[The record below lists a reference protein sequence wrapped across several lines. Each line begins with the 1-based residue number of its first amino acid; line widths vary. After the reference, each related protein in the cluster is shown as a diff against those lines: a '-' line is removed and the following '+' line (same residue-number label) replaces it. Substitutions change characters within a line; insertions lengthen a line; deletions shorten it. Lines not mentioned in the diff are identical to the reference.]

1 MMLLSQDSK
10 GRDNTLDPAYAF
22 NQAKLAEEKIKIEI
36 QEKEAAK
43 SRKQREMKITGRQ
56 WKIYYY
62 LLQKAIDING
72 EFIVEKK
79 GFNISKC
86 CKELDIKSNQT
97 FYLAIE
103 VLRDKE
109 LIKENRDNW
118 IVIADKMID
127 TNINIISLLI
137 NYSIKIHKE
146 NNIDLLRTYFLIKSL
161 YENNANFND
170 ESISK
175 LLGYEETIDY
185 YITIYLALLEFL
197 GLIVLDI
204 TYDGDEEIYQII
216 RVN

>member
-1 MMLLSQDSK
+1 MLLSQDSK

-22 NQAKLAEEKIKIEI
+22 NQVKRAEEKIKIEI

-72 EFIVEKK
+72 EFTVEKK

-161 YENNANFND
+161 YESNANFNN

>member
-1 MMLLSQDSK
+1 
-10 GRDNTLDPAYAF
+10 
-22 NQAKLAEEKIKIEI
+22 
-36 QEKEAAK
+36 
-43 SRKQREMKITGRQ
+43 
-56 WKIYYY
+56 
-62 LLQKAIDING
+62 
-72 EFIVEKK
+72 
-79 GFNISKC
+79 
-86 CKELDIKSNQT
+86 
-97 FYLAIE
+97 
-103 VLRDKE
+103 
-109 LIKENRDNW
+109 
-118 IVIADKMID
+118 MID

>member
-1 MMLLSQDSK
+1 MLLSQDSK

-72 EFIVEKK
+72 EFTVEKK

-118 IVIADKMID
+118 IVITDKMID
-127 TNINIISLLI
+127 TNINVISLLI

-170 ESISK
+170 ESISR

>member
-1 MMLLSQDSK
+1 
-10 GRDNTLDPAYAF
+10 
-22 NQAKLAEEKIKIEI
+22 
-36 QEKEAAK
+36 
-43 SRKQREMKITGRQ
+43 
-56 WKIYYY
+56 
-62 LLQKAIDING
+62 
-72 EFIVEKK
+72 
-79 GFNISKC
+79 
-86 CKELDIKSNQT
+86 
-97 FYLAIE
+97 
-103 VLRDKE
+103 
-109 LIKENRDNW
+109 
-118 IVIADKMID
+118 MID

-204 TYDGDEEIYQII
+204 TYDGNEEIYQII